1 MLKEILM
8 IRGLN
13 MEQGLEN
20 TGGDLAFY
28 KALLQDFFNTYSKHP
43 KKIIQFVSEGDYH
56 SAELEA
62 HSLKGTSRMLGLEK
76 VYDMAFQMELSL
88 KEKDKTKFDGLI
100 QPMKNELKILFRDY
114 EGSDLYQESH
124 EDYLSLKL
132 NDEQKKIFLDRINA
146 LRPVVKAGRYQAE
159 TLVSQLLKDYADFG
173 LNEKLSELKALIEQL
188 EFEEALALIKTIQK
202 EL

>member
-1 MLKEILM
+1 
-8 IRGLN
+8 
-13 MEQGLEN
+13 
-20 TGGDLAFY
+20 
-28 KALLQDFFNTYSKHP
+28 
-43 KKIIQFVSEGDYH
+43 
-56 SAELEA
+56 
-62 HSLKGTSRMLGLEK
+62 MLGLEK
-76 VYDMAFQMELSL
+76 VYDMALQMELSL
-88 KEKDKTKFDGLI
+88 KEKDKTQFDGLI
-100 QPMKNELKILFRDY
+100 QPLKNELKILFRDY

>member
-1 MLKEILM
+1 M

-20 TGGDLAFY
+20 TGGDLTFY
-28 KALLQDFFNTYSKHP
+28 KGLLQDFFHSYSNHP
-43 KKIIQFVSEGDYH
+43 DKIIHFVSEGDYQ

-62 HSLKGTSRMLGLEK
+62 HSLKGTSRMLGFEM
-76 VYDMAFQMELSL
+76 VYDIAFQMERSL
-88 KEKDKTKFDGLI
+88 KEKDKAKFDCLI
-100 QPMKNELKILFRDY
+100 QPLKKELKTLFHDY
-114 EGSDLYQESH
+114 EGSDLFQESH

-159 TLVSQLLKDYADFG
+159 MLVSQLLKDYADFG
-173 LNEKLSELKALIEQL
+173 LEKKLSELKSLIEQL
-188 EFEEALALIKTIQK
+188 EFDKALDFIKTIQK